1 MLAPARSKIKVTPS
15 RIPPLQPG
23 DRLSRAEFERRY
35 DATPNLTK
43 AELIEGVVY
52 MPPPVSAG
60 GHSKP
65 HFNLI
70 NWIGDYV
77 IATPGTEG
85 GDNASL
91 CLDLDNMPQPDAYL
105 RILESHGG
113 QSRISADD
121 YVEGAPELIAEVA
134 ATSASYDLHAKLHVY
149 RRNGVREYIVWRVLD
164 RQIDYFVLKQSEYVR
179 LPPTKSGVHQS
190 RVFPGL
196 WLDAKALMAGDMPK
210 VISVLKRGLANLKH
224 RAFVTQ
230 LKRRHKRK

>member
-1 MLAPARSKIKVTPS
+1 MLAPARLKPKVTPCK
-15 RIPPLQPG
+15 IPPLQGG

-60 GHSKP
+60 AHSTP

-70 NWIGDYV
+70 GWLAAYAA
-77 IATPGTEG
+77 ATPGTQG
-85 GDNASL
+85 GDNGSL
-91 CLDLDNMPQPDAYL
+91 RLDLDNMPQPDAYL
-105 RILESHGG
+105 RIIESHGG

-164 RQIDYFVLKQSEYVR
+164 RQIDYFVLKQGQYIP
-179 LPPTKSGVHQS
+179 LAPTKSGVRQS

-196 WLDAKALMAGDMPK
+196 WLDPQALIASDMPK
-210 VISVLKRGLANLKH
+210 VMSVLKRGLASPKH

-230 LKRRHKRK
+230 LKRRRKQK